1 MMENKK
7 LTDDELIMMFFED
20 NRVELPDDGF
30 SKRVMAQLPSRMVKL
45 SRLWTAACWVV
56 GIVAFI
62 VFKGWHQLG
71 LLFQNAWGNLV
82 GALSSMDLIT
92 VSPAIIWMS
101 LMILVSLAFYEL
113 VRSEA

>member
-45 SRLWTAACWVV
+45 PVKV
-56 GIVAFI
+56 P
-62 VFKGWHQLG
+62 
-71 LLFQNAWGNLV
+71 
-82 GALSSMDLIT
+82 D
-92 VSPAIIWMS
+92 
-101 LMILVSLAFYEL
+101 
-113 VRSEA
+113 